1 MSASAESYDL
11 VVLGG
16 GPGGYVAAIRGG
28 QLNGKVALIEEAG
41 LGGVC
46 LQRGCVPTKFLLEM
60 AGSLKTMQGW
70 LDSGLFHGRIEPSL
84 SSVMERKDAVIKRLE
99 KGIEYLLKKN
109 KVHVIRGRG
118 KLIGPNILEVTDRGG
133 EKTQIGARNVIV
145 ATGSRPLT
153 PQIPGLDEEGV
164 ITGEELLDLN
174 EFPKN
179 VVIIG
184 GGPEGVEFAHILHAF
199 GSKVTVVEMLRQLL
213 PMEDTEIGI
222 ELEKT
227 MSRAGIQVK
236 TGSKVVEVVGP
247 VLQKKIRLSTDKSIE
262 ETEEL
267 EADAVLL
274 AAGRVPNIEGIG
286 LDEMKIRHTRR
297 GIEVDTRM
305 MTNLPGIYAIGD
317 VAGRFWLAYTAS
329 EEGIVASE
337 NAMGLTSVAE
347 HRVLPR
353 CVFTKPEVGAVG
365 LTEQQAKSNGT
376 AVKVGRYSFFANAK
390 GVSTNHNEGLIKI
403 VAEEGSGLVLG
414 VHILGPDAAELVH
427 AAALGMFMNVTLD
440 NLSDMLFAH
449 PTYSEGL
456 REAALDALGKAI
468 HK

>member
-1 MSASAESYDL
+1 MSKSTEFYDL

-28 QLNGKVALIEEAG
+28 QLNGRVALIEEAG

-60 AGSLKTMQGW
+60 AGSLKTTQGW
-70 LDSGLFHGRIEPSL
+70 LDSGLFDGRIEPNL
-84 SSVMERKDAVIKRLE
+84 SKVMERKDAVIERLE
-99 KGIEYLLKKN
+99 KGIDYLLKKN
-109 KVHVIRGRG
+109 KVHVIHGRG
-118 KLIGPNILEVTDRGG
+118 KLNGPNTLEVEDQSG
-133 EKTQIGARNVIV
+133 EKTPIKAKNVII

-153 PQIPGLDEEGV
+153 PQIPGLEGEGV
-164 ITGEELLDLN
+164 ITGEGFLDLT
-174 EFPKN
+174 EFPRS

-184 GGPEGVEFAHILHAF
+184 GGPEGVEFAHILNIF
-199 GSKVTVVEMLRQLL
+199 GSKVTVVEMMRQLL
-213 PMEDTEIGI
+213 PMEDAEIGM

-227 MSRAGIQVK
+227 MNRAGIQVR
-236 TGSKVVEVVGP
+236 TSSKVVEITGP
-247 VLQKKIRLSTDKSIE
+247 VKQKRIRVSTDKS
-262 ETEEL
+262 TEEPEEF
-267 EADAVLL
+267 EADTVLV

-286 LDEMKIRHTRR
+286 LDEMKIRHNLR
-297 GIEVDTRM
+297 GIDVDAGM
-305 MTNLPGIYAIGD
+305 MTSLPGTYAIGD

-329 EEGIVASE
+329 EEGIVAAE
-337 NAMGLTSVAE
+337 NAMGLNSVVE

-353 CVFTKPEVGAVG
+353 CIFTKPEVGTVG
-365 LTEQQAKSNGT
+365 LTEQQAKSNGK
-376 AVKVGRYSFFANAK
+376 AVKIGRCSFFANAK
-390 GVSTNHNEGLIKI
+390 GVSTNHNEGLLKI

-414 VHILGPDAAELVH
+414 VHIIGPDAAELIH
-427 AAALGMFMNVTLD
+427 AAAIGIFMNVTLD
-440 NLSDMLFAH
+440 DLSKMLFAH